1 MSDEISQLSAK
12 VVRLCNGALS
22 RGKQVARIL
31 LSPEDTALHDA
42 GMPFEP
48 LKGGR
53 VRWGIAMDAHEG
65 PSTVVTTDGMSI
77 TESEL

>member
-1 MSDEISQLSAK
+1 MSAEISQLSAK
-12 VVRLCNGALS
+12 VVRLCNGVLR

-48 LKGGR
+48 LRGGR
-53 VRWGIAMDAHEG
+53 VRWGISMDAHDG
-65 PSTVVTTDGMSI
+65 PSTVITTDGLAI
-77 TESEL
+77 PENEL